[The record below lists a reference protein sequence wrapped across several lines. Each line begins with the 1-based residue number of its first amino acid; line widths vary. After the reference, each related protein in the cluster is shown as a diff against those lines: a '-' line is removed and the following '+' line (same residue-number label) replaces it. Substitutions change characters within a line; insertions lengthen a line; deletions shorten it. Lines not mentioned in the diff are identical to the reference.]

1 VTPEVAVVERVLR
14 APCDVVYDEWL
25 STESLTEWMCPRPA
39 RLRNMELDP
48 VVGGSYRFDI
58 IEDGKQMIVVGAYLT
73 LDRPHT
79 IRFTWSCSTWADP
92 TQQSIVTVQL
102 RPLNETE
109 THMTVRHELLP
120 PGTLVNHLEGWQL
133 IAEQLAKN
141 LTDRSSTG

>member
-1 VTPEVAVVERVLR
+1 
-14 APCDVVYDEWL
+14 
-25 STESLTEWMCPRPA
+25 
-39 RLRNMELDP
+39 MELDP

-92 TQQSIVTVQL
+92 NQQSIVTVQL

>member
-1 VTPEVAVVERVLR
+1 MAEVAVVERVLP

-25 STESLTEWMCPRPA
+25 SAESLTEWMCPRPA
-39 RLRNMELDP
+39 RLRDVELDP

-58 IEDGKQMIVVGAYLT
+58 VEDGKQMIVVGTYLT

-102 RPLNETE
+102 RPVGENETY
-109 THMTVRHELLP
+109 MTIRHELLP
-120 PGTLVNHLEGWQL
+120 AGTLVNHLEGWQL
-133 IAEQLAKN
+133 IAEQLAES
-141 LTDRSSTG
+141 LSERSSTG